1 MRRVRETVLLGLFGA
16 FLCAFLFWIFFVVQA
31 AIDGSNVGEAAF
43 YGILFGVGAFLVG
56 GLLGA
61 FIAILRANPLG
72 GAALGLLAVVIFV
85 SLWALGQG
93 DVSSF
98 GDRLVRAVPFAV
110 WFSIPSLVTGLVV
123 AWLRMR
129 RERKRVSL
137 TPGQP
142 V

>member
-1 MRRVRETVLLGLFGA
+1 VRLSLLDLLCRSGRNRRQQRWRG
-16 FLCAFLFWIFFVVQA
+16 
-31 AIDGSNVGEAAF
+31 
-43 YGILFGVGAFLVG
+43 GILRHPIRGAFLVG